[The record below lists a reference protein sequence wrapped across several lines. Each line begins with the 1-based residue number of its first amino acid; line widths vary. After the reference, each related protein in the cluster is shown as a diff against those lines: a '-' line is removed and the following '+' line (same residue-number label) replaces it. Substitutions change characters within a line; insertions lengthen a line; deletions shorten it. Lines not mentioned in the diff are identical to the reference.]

1 MNMQNNIYV
10 ISGASSGIGKSCV
23 DLLLEKGA
31 TIIGLDLHEPEIKD
45 NNYQHFITDVTDE
58 NSILSAIK
66 EIEKQFTIIDGLI
79 NCAGIFANSK
89 PLYDITSDEWNKVIS
104 TNLTGT
110 FLLSKYISKIMIK
123 NMKGKIVNISCIR
136 SKIFRPNMADYA
148 ASKGAI
154 VSLTSAMALDLSKF
168 NIQVNA
174 VAPGF
179 TYTGMTSK
187 SFDNPEIRKMSE
199 NLIPGGKIA
208 MPEDIG
214 KVIIFLLSDSSDY
227 INGETIFVDGGYGI
241 LK

>member
-1 MNMQNNIYV
+1 MKNKIYV
-10 ISGASSGIGKSCV
+10 VSGASSGIGRSCV

-31 TIIGLDLHEPEIKD
+31 TIIGLDLHESEIKD
-45 NNYQHFITDVTDE
+45 NNYKHFIADIANE
-58 NSILSAIK
+58 NNIISAIK
-66 EIEKQFTIIDGLI
+66 KIEKQCTKIDGLI

-89 PLYDITSDEWNKVIS
+89 PFYDLTFDEWNKVIS

-110 FLLSKYISKIMIK
+110 FLLSKYISQIMIK
-123 NMKGKIVNISCIR
+123 NMNGKIVNISCIR

-148 ASKGAI
+148 ASKGGI
-154 VSLTSAMALDLSKF
+154 ISLTSAMALDLAKF

-174 VAPGF
+174 IAPGF

-187 SFDNPEIRKMSE
+187 SFDNPEARKMSE

-208 MPEDIG
+208 MPEDIS
-214 KVIIFLLSDSSDY
+214 KVVIFLLSDLSDY